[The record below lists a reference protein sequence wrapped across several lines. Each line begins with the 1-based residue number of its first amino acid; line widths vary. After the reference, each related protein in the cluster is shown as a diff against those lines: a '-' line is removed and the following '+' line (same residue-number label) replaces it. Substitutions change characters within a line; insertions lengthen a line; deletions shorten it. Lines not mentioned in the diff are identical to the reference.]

1 VEKGMNITTRQAIK
15 ELLESDSEKINK
27 ILISNNAHGD
37 IVRDMVNLCRRKRV
51 LYQFVPTRKIDNI
64 AKKNQGVI
72 AIVTSKEYSS
82 LDEILDKS
90 KKIQNPVLCV
100 LDEITDP
107 HNLGAILRNA
117 DCFGIIGIILPK
129 MKSVGITETVIETSS
144 GAIEHIPVTR
154 VTNIAQTI
162 DLLKKEGFWVIGADS
177 NSGETCWKFDFKRPT
192 AIVLGNEGYGLR
204 RLVKEKCDALVR
216 IPMSGRM
223 SSLNVSSASAILFYE
238 ISRQKYQENSSS
250 S

>member
-1 VEKGMNITTRQAIK
+1 
-15 ELLESDSEKINK
+15 
-27 ILISNNAHGD
+27 
-37 IVRDMVNLCRRKRV
+37 
-51 LYQFVPTRKIDNI
+51 
-64 AKKNQGVI
+64 
-72 AIVTSKEYSS
+72 
-82 LDEILDKS
+82 
-90 KKIQNPVLCV
+90 
-100 LDEITDP
+100 
-107 HNLGAILRNA
+107 
-117 DCFGIIGIILPK
+117 